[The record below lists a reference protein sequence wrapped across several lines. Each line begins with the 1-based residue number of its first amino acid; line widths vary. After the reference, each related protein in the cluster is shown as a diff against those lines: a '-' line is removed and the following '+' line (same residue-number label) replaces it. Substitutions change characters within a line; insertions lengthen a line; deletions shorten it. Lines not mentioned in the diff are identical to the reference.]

1 MIKENLKLKADI
13 SKKAITES
21 NIPSSLKEDLI
32 DTVDSSLISTN
43 GLNQEN
49 KLQAV
54 SESVF
59 NLSRLV
65 SRLTV
70 YQTETMEHLSTMKDI
85 SWKQCLVSLKWQVTI
100 IVGILS
106 GMLIFR
112 PELSILVEHIFKLIK

>member
-70 YQTETMEHLSTMKDI
+70 YQTETMEHISTMKDI